1 MEIAERRQWPASCNA
16 ITIEGSDQYMM
27 KVLLATDGSDQSTT
41 ALRTA
46 ARLLRREDSEFDL
59 LCVAPE
65 FYFPKGKTGKTAKKA
80 SQMVEAYDRRIRAE
94 ADQHLAN
101 AQAVLA
107 ALEVEA
113 GTRVEVGSPA
123 RVITRLAT
131 EYDITVVGAHDQY
144 TRSKPGLGPVASRVV
159 AAAPGAVLIGRE
171 LGEEGRQWRVLAAV
185 DGSLASERA
194 LEAMSSSLQISEAD
208 ITLLSVAE
216 TPWVHLG
223 LDREWF
229 DYPPD
234 FTDFDG
240 PPSDRSFKD
249 ELQREAT
256 SVVELARRQLERHGL
271 SATLMITEGDP
282 ALEILSEAERG
293 EYDLIVIGATGEGD
307 LKHDL
312 LGSVSTKVAQAA
324 PCSTLVVKAI
334 E

>member
-1 MEIAERRQWPASCNA
+1 
-16 ITIEGSDQYMM
+16 MM
-27 KVLLATDGSDQSTT
+27 KVLLATDGSDQATT
-41 ALRTA
+41 AFRTA
-46 ARLLRREDSEFDL
+46 SRLLRREDSEFDL

-65 FYFPKGKTGKTAKKA
+65 FYFPKGQAGKTARKIA
-80 SQMVEAYDRRIRAE
+80 GMVESYDRRIRAE
-94 ADQHLAN
+94 AKQHLTH
-101 AQAVLA
+101 AQATLA
-107 ALEVEA
+107 ALGVEA
-113 GTRVEVGSPA
+113 VSRVEVGSPA
-123 RVITRLAT
+123 RVITRLAA
-131 EYDITVVGAHDQY
+131 EYDITVLGAHDQY

-171 LGEEGRQWRVLAAV
+171 LGAEGKQWRILAAV

-194 LEAMSSSLQISEAD
+194 LEVMASSLQIGEAE

-240 PPSDRSFKD
+240 PPSDRSFND

-256 SVVELARRQLERHGL
+256 GVVEFARRRLERHGL

-293 EYDLIVIGATGEGD
+293 EYDLIVIGATGEDD

-312 LGSVSTKVAQAA
+312 LGSVSTKVTQAA
-324 PCSTLVVKAI
+324 LCSTLVVKF
-334 E
+334 

>member
-1 MEIAERRQWPASCNA
+1 
-16 ITIEGSDQYMM
+16 M
-27 KVLLATDGSDQSTT
+27 KVLLATDGSDQATT
-41 ALRTA
+41 AFRTA

-65 FYFPKGKTGKTAKKA
+65 FYFPKGQAGKTAKKTA
-80 SQMVEAYDRRIRAE
+80 RMVEAYDQRIRAE
-94 ADQHLAN
+94 AHQHLTDAK
-101 AQAVLA
+101 ATLV
-107 ALEVEA
+107 ALGVEA
-113 GTRVEVGSPA
+113 GARVEVGSPA
-123 RVITRLAT
+123 RVITRLAA
-131 EYDITVVGAHDQY
+131 EYDITVIGAHDQY

-159 AAAPGAVLIGRE
+159 ASAPGAVLIGRE
-171 LGEEGRQWRVLAAV
+171 LGEEGRQWRILAAV

-194 LEAMSSSLQISEAD
+194 LDVMASSLQIGEAE

-223 LDREWF
+223 LGREWF

-234 FTDFDG
+234 FIDFDE

-256 SVVELARRQLERHGL
+256 NVVEFARRRLEKHGL

-282 ALEILSEAERG
+282 ALEILGEAERG
-293 EYDLIVIGATGEGD
+293 EYDLIVIGATGEDD

-312 LGSVSTKVAQAA
+312 LGSVSTKVTQAA
-324 PCSTLVVKAI
+324 PCSALVVKF
-334 E
+334 

>member
-1 MEIAERRQWPASCNA
+1 
-16 ITIEGSDQYMM
+16 MM
-27 KVLLATDGSDQSTT
+27 KVLFATDGSDQATT
-41 ALRTA
+41 AFRTA

-65 FYFPKGKTGKTAKKA
+65 FYFPKVQDGKTAKKTA
-80 SQMVEAYDRRIRAE
+80 RVVEAYDRRIRAE
-94 ADQHLAN
+94 ARQHLTD
-101 AQAVLA
+101 AQTTLA
-107 ALEVEA
+107 ALGVEA
-113 GTRVEVGSPA
+113 ALRVEVGSPA
-123 RVITRLAT
+123 RVITRLAA
-131 EYDITVVGAHDQY
+131 EYEITVIGAHDQY
-144 TRSKPGLGPVASRVV
+144 TRSKQGLGPVASRVV
-159 AAAPGAVLIGRE
+159 ASAPGAVLIGRE
-171 LGEEGRQWRVLAAV
+171 LTEEGRQWRILAAV

-194 LEAMSSSLQISEAD
+194 LELMASSLQIGEAE

-216 TPWVHLG
+216 TPWIHLG

-234 FTDFDG
+234 FTDFDE

-256 SVVELARRQLERHGL
+256 SIVEFARRQLERHGL
-271 SATLMITEGDP
+271 SATLMTTEGDP

-293 EYDLIVIGATGEGD
+293 IYDLIVIGATGEGD

-324 PCSTLVVKAI
+324 LCSTLVVKF
-334 E
+334 

>member
-1 MEIAERRQWPASCNA
+1 
-16 ITIEGSDQYMM
+16 MM
-27 KVLLATDGSDQSTT
+27 RVLLATDGSDQATT
-41 ALRTA
+41 AFRTA
-46 ARLLRREDSEFDL
+46 ARLLRLEDSAFDL

-65 FYFPKGKTGKTAKKA
+65 FYFPKGQAGKTSKKTA
-80 SQMVEAYDRRIRAE
+80 GMVEAYDRRIGAE
-94 ADQHLAN
+94 GRQHLIN
-101 AQAVLA
+101 AQATLA
-107 ALEVEA
+107 TFAVEA
-113 GTRVEVGSPA
+113 ETRVEVGSPA
-123 RVITRLAT
+123 RVITRLAA
-131 EYDITVVGAHDQY
+131 EYDITVIGAHDQY

-159 AAAPGAVLIGRE
+159 AAAPGSVLIGRE
-171 LGEEGRQWRVLAAV
+171 LGEEGRQWRILAAV

-194 LEAMSSSLQISEAD
+194 LEVMASSLQTGEAE

-240 PPSDRSFKD
+240 APSDRAFKD

-256 SVVELARRQLERHGL
+256 SVVEVARRRLERHGL

-282 ALEILSEAERG
+282 ALEILGEAERG
-293 EYDLIVIGATGEGD
+293 EYDLIVIGATGEDD

-312 LGSVSTKVAQAA
+312 LGSVSSKVTQAA
-324 PCSTLVVKAI
+324 PCSTLVVKF
-334 E
+334 

>member
-1 MEIAERRQWPASCNA
+1 
-16 ITIEGSDQYMM
+16 MM
-27 KVLLATDGSDQSTT
+27 KVLLATDGADQAAT
-41 ALRTA
+41 AFRTA
-46 ARLLRREDSEFDL
+46 ARMLRSEDSEFDL

-65 FYFPKGKTGKTAKKA
+65 FYFPKGKAGKTAKKTA
-80 SQMVEAYDRRIRAE
+80 QMVEAYDGRIRAE
-94 ADQHLAN
+94 ARQHLIN
-101 AQAVLA
+101 AQAKLA
-107 ALEVEA
+107 ALGVEA

-123 RVITRLAT
+123 RVIMRLAA
-131 EYDITVVGAHDQY
+131 EYDIIVVGAHDQY

-159 AAAPGAVLIGRE
+159 ASAPGAVLIGRE
-171 LGEEGRQWRVLAAV
+171 LGEEGRQWRILAAV

-194 LEAMSSSLQISEAD
+194 LEVMASSLQIGEAE
-208 ITLLSVAE
+208 ITLLTVAE

-229 DYPPD
+229 EYPPD

-256 SVVELARRQLERHGL
+256 SVVEFARRQLERYGL

-282 ALEILSEAERG
+282 ALEILGEAERG
-293 EYDLIVIGATGEGD
+293 EYDLIVIGATGEDD

-324 PCSTLVVKAI
+324 PCSTLVVKF
-334 E
+334 

>member
-1 MEIAERRQWPASCNA
+1 
-16 ITIEGSDQYMM
+16 MM
-27 KVLLATDGSDQSTT
+27 KVLLATDGSDQAAT
-41 ALRTA
+41 AIRTA
-46 ARLLRREDSEFDL
+46 SRLLRREDREFDL

-65 FYFPKGKTGKTAKKA
+65 FYFPKGQAGKTAKKTA
-80 SQMVEAYDRRIRAE
+80 RMVESYDHRIQAE
-94 ADQHLAN
+94 ARQHVIN
-101 AQAVLA
+101 AQDMLA
-107 ALEVEA
+107 QLGVEA
-113 GTRVEVGSPA
+113 GTRVEAGSPA
-123 RVITRLAT
+123 RVITRLAA
-131 EYDITVVGAHDQY
+131 EYDITVIGAHDQY

-171 LGEEGRQWRVLAAV
+171 LREEGRQWRILAAV

-194 LEAMSSSLQISEAD
+194 LDVMSSSLQISEAE

-229 DYPPD
+229 EYPAD
-234 FTDFDG
+234 FEG

-256 SVVELARRQLERHGL
+256 SVVEHARRRLERDGL

-293 EYDLIVIGATGEGD
+293 EYDLIVIGATGEDD

-312 LGSVSTKVAQAA
+312 LGGVSTKVTQSA
-324 PCSTLVVKAI
+324 PCSTLVVKF
-334 E
+334 